1 MGARTVSVVVPATSA
16 NLGCAFD
23 CAGLALNLYL
33 RARATVTG
41 APGLEVTYRGE
52 DAAQIPQD
60 DTNLVV
66 QSMRHAASRLGEVL
80 PGFKLEVQN
89 DIPLGVG
96 LGSSAAAIV
105 AGLLLGAELCGT
117 ELGAADLLR
126 LALEIEGHPDN
137 LAAAI
142 HGGMVVS
149 ATSRKPIAHE
159 ETPHKSTSGS
169 SEESAHVLV
178 AKAPVSVDLDF
189 VVVVPNVPLPT
200 EKARAALPATYSRQD
215 VVANIQRTALMTA
228 AFFSDGRLTP
238 EMFVDRIH
246 QPYRAP
252 LIPGI
257 AECLEY
263 RHAALQGVFISGAGS
278 AVMAIVDSREN
289 AHAAKSVGEALVAK
303 FAGQGTSARALMLKA
318 DNEGTQL
325 TTSSATR
332 NFPVQSPA

>member
-41 APGLEVTYRGE
+41 KPGLEVTYQGE
-52 DAAQIPQD
+52 DATQIPKD

-80 PGFKLEVQN
+80 PGFKLEVHN

-105 AGLLLGAELCGT
+105 AGLLLGSELCGT
-117 ELGAADLLR
+117 ELGAQDLLR

-149 ATSRKPIAHE
+149 AT
-159 ETPHKSTSGS
+159 
-169 SEESAHVLV
+169 
-178 AKAPVSVDLDF
+178 
-189 VVVVPNVPLPT
+189 
-200 EKARAALPATYSRQD
+200 
-215 VVANIQRTALMTA
+215 
-228 AFFSDGRLTP
+228 
-238 EMFVDRIH
+238 
-246 QPYRAP
+246 
-252 LIPGI
+252 
-257 AECLEY
+257 
-263 RHAALQGVFISGAGS
+263 
-278 AVMAIVDSREN
+278 
-289 AHAAKSVGEALVAK
+289 
-303 FAGQGTSARALMLKA
+303 
-318 DNEGTQL
+318 
-325 TTSSATR
+325 
-332 NFPVQSPA
+332 